1 MFSFSFVLGFTSI
14 DSSAPETNSSDNSPT
29 VSRRNIRMSSAKAN
43 ADSESDSERDTIQRN
58 GIPIICD
65 SLRNFQHFFVLV
77 RGESPSRM
85 DMNTSTSDILSS
97 PTIQLITTRNTSTVP
112 KSTCPQ
118 QSSPGSYTLKPT
130 KGHMNS
136 TNGKNR
142 SPCAPNQPSEA
153 LCHFMFELAKTLVQ
167 RAGGTTSTSLFV
179 GPTHNYP
186 PPHRNLHLCAITI
199 ALYALGVNN
208 HVQTNWMIRTYSSL
222 VSWITS
228 TAIDIG
234 LQAIQI
240 LIECWEG
247 QLTPP
252 ECAGIADR
260 ASRSRDNAVVRT
272 AAELALSTLKYAHAL
287 NAAEIR
293 QALAQCKE
301 QSTDMLERALTTI
314 ENATRDGNL
323 VFIDILFE
331 VAKRWYE
338 MYYERTGDSLNSED
352 DSTVVDI
359 RQTFDN
365 TPTAN
370 NPMDLHW
377 THNNAGNLSNAAPS
391 PSPMMYAANNQNANF
406 PSPFAPHP
414 SPHFNTHTY
423 MIPTQHG
430 PAPSPS
436 MHHHHQMGHFHQ
448 QVPYQQIIPIQ
459 YSTQQQPQQQQQQHF
474 AFHAGPANNFHPL
487 QRHPHPPPPQMANAI
502 LVSPGNFPGA
512 YAVHHAPPTS
522 NPQMYSPNQNQQQ
535 SFYPVRSIPL
545 VVSPPIEPT
554 VSPSASATSATALT
568 AAVTP
573 TTQQTLLV
581 SPSTTPSAEVKQCFF
596 FFFCSSF
603 CHSLFQQQQQQ
614 QQQQPQQT
622 DPNHRQYLLN
632 AFRVGMLAM
641 NTLALERAR
650 QNHAHMERRGEQNH
664 PTPRYGE
671 DVKWLLKI
679 ALKLGNAELQEFV
692 TTATAVIVNPYLLH
706 NLAFNIYNVSQNNPN
721 GSSSNQMLRLPFVQS
736 LMQKCLHAYTRCV
749 HNKMGHMTTNN
760 DIEELTSLMKHAR
773 SAFLFMGNT
782 SDYQGLMNF
791 VKTSKKCKK
800 DVYPRLWQ
808 AIQN

>member
-1 MFSFSFVLGFTSI
+1 MFLGFTSI

-29 VSRRNIRMSSAKAN
+29 VSRRNIRISSSKAN

-58 GIPIICD
+58 GKFININ
-65 SLRNFQHFFVLV
+65 SFLHFHLYFLLV
-77 RGESPSRM
+77 RSESPSRM
-85 DMNTSTSDILSS
+85 DINSSSSEILSS
-97 PTIQLITTRNTSTVP
+97 PTIHLPMSRNTSTIP
-112 KSTCPQ
+112 KSICLQ
-118 QSSPGSYTLKPT
+118 QSSPGSHTLKPT

-252 ECAGIADR
+252 ECAAIADR

-287 NAAEIR
+287 TAAEIR

-301 QSTDMLERALTTI
+301 QSIDMLERALTTI

-352 DSTVVDI
+352 DSAVVDI

-365 TPTAN
+365 
-370 NPMDLHW
+370 NPSAAAIATNPIDLHW
-377 THNNAGNLSNAAPS
+377 THANGAHPSTTTVS
-391 PSPMMYAANNQNANF
+391 PSPMMYTTNNQNANF
-406 PSPFAPHP
+406 PSPFVQHP
-414 SPHFNTHTY
+414 SQHFNTHAY
-423 MIPTQHG
+423 MIQAQHG
-430 PAPSPS
+430 PPPPPQ
-436 MHHHHQMGHFHQ
+436 MHHHQLGHFHQ

-459 YSTQQQPQQQQQQHF
+459 YSTQQQQQQQQQHF
-474 AFHAGPANNFHPL
+474 AFHTGPGNNFHPL
-487 QRHPHPPPPQMANAI
+487 PRHPPPPPQMANAI
-502 LVSPGNFPGA
+502 IVSPGNFPGT
-512 YAVHHAPPTS
+512 YTVHHAAPTS
-522 NPQMYSPNQNQQQ
+522 NPQIYNPNQNPQQ
-535 SFYPVRSIPL
+535 SFYPVRQIPL

-554 VSPSASATSATALT
+554 VSPSASSTTTA
-568 AAVTP
+568 TP
-573 TTQQTLLV
+573 TTQQTNVV
-581 SPSTTPSAEVKQCFF
+581 SPSTTPSAEV
-596 FFFCSSF
+596 
-603 CHSLFQQQQQQ
+603 
-614 QQQQPQQT
+614 
-622 DPNHRQYLLN
+622 
-632 AFRVGMLAM
+632 
-641 NTLALERAR
+641 
-650 QNHAHMERRGEQNH
+650 
-664 PTPRYGE
+664 
-671 DVKWLLKI
+671 
-679 ALKLGNAELQEFV
+679 
-692 TTATAVIVNPYLLH
+692 
-706 NLAFNIYNVSQNNPN
+706 NIYFFAV
-721 GSSSNQMLRLPFVQS
+721 
-736 LMQKCLHAYTRCV
+736 
-749 HNKMGHMTTNN
+749 
-760 DIEELTSLMKHAR
+760 
-773 SAFLFMGNT
+773 
-782 SDYQGLMNF
+782 NF
-791 VKTSKKCKK
+791 
-800 DVYPRLWQ
+800 
-808 AIQN
+808 I

>member
-1 MFSFSFVLGFTSI
+1 MDI
-14 DSSAPETNSSDNSPT
+14 NSS
-29 VSRRNIRMSSAKAN
+29 SS
-43 ADSESDSERDTIQRN
+43 E
-58 GIPIICD
+58 
-65 SLRNFQHFFVLV
+65 
-77 RGESPSRM
+77 
-85 DMNTSTSDILSS
+85 ILSS
-97 PTIQLITTRNTSTVP
+97 PSIQLTTSRNTSTIP
-112 KSTCPQ
+112 KSICVQ
-118 QSSPGSYTLKPT
+118 QSSPGSHTLKPT
-130 KGHMNS
+130 KGHINS

-252 ECAGIADR
+252 ECAAIADR

-301 QSTDMLERALTTI
+301 QSIDMLERALTTI

-365 TPTAN
+365 NPSIAAATAN
-370 NPMDLHW
+370 PIDLHW
-377 THNNAGNLSNAAPS
+377 THANSANPSTTAVS
-391 PSPMMYAANNQNANF
+391 PSPMMYTANNQNTNF
-406 PSPFAPHP
+406 ATPFPP
-414 SPHFNTHTY
+414 PHFNTHAY
-423 MIPTQHG
+423 MIQAQHG
-430 PAPSPS
+430 PPPPPPS
-436 MHHHHQMGHFHQ
+436 MHHHHQLGHFHQ
-448 QVPYQQIIPIQ
+448 QVQYQQIIPIQ
-459 YSTQQQPQQQQQQHF
+459 YSAQPQPQQQQQQQQQHF
-474 AFHAGPANNFHPL
+474 AFHTGPGNNFHPL
-487 QRHPHPPPPQMANAI
+487 PRHPPPPQMANAI
-502 LVSPGNFPGA
+502 IVSPGNFPGT
-512 YAVHHAPPTS
+512 YTVHHAAPAT

-535 SFYPVRSIPL
+535 SFYPVRQIPL
-545 VVSPPIEPT
+545 VVSPPTEPT
-554 VSPSASATSATALT
+554 VSPSASTTTTTTTTTSSATP
-568 AAVTP
+568 TP
-573 TTQQTLLV
+573 QQTNAV
-581 SPSTTPSAEVKQCFF
+581 SPSTTPSAEVKLFF
-596 FFFCSSF
+596 F
-603 CHSLFQQQQQQ
+603 
-614 QQQQPQQT
+614 
-622 DPNHRQYLLN
+622 
-632 AFRVGMLAM
+632 
-641 NTLALERAR
+641 
-650 QNHAHMERRGEQNH
+650 
-664 PTPRYGE
+664 
-671 DVKWLLKI
+671 DV
-679 ALKLGNAELQEFV
+679 
-692 TTATAVIVNPYLLH
+692 
-706 NLAFNIYNVSQNNPN
+706 
-721 GSSSNQMLRLPFVQS
+721 
-736 LMQKCLHAYTRCV
+736 
-749 HNKMGHMTTNN
+749 
-760 DIEELTSLMKHAR
+760 
-773 SAFLFMGNT
+773 
-782 SDYQGLMNF
+782 NF
-791 VKTSKKCKK
+791 
-800 DVYPRLWQ
+800 
-808 AIQN
+808 I

>member
-1 MFSFSFVLGFTSI
+1 
-14 DSSAPETNSSDNSPT
+14 
-29 VSRRNIRMSSAKAN
+29 
-43 ADSESDSERDTIQRN
+43 
-58 GIPIICD
+58 
-65 SLRNFQHFFVLV
+65 
-77 RGESPSRM
+77 
-85 DMNTSTSDILSS
+85 
-97 PTIQLITTRNTSTVP
+97 
-112 KSTCPQ
+112 
-118 QSSPGSYTLKPT
+118 
-130 KGHMNS
+130 
-136 TNGKNR
+136 
-142 SPCAPNQPSEA
+142 
-153 LCHFMFELAKTLVQ
+153 MFELAKTLVQ

-179 GPTHNYP
+179 GPTHNYT

-222 VSWITS
+222 VSWITL

-234 LQAIQI
+234 LQAILI

-252 ECAGIADR
+252 ECAAIADR
-260 ASRSRDNAVVRT
+260 ASRSRDSAVVRS

-293 QALAQCKE
+293 QALTQCKE
-301 QSTDMLERALTTI
+301 QSIDMLERALTTI

-352 DSTVVDI
+352 DSTNVDI

-365 TPTAN
+365 NAAAMAAAAN
-370 NPMDLHW
+370 PLELHW
-377 THNNAGNLSNAAPS
+377 ASVNGGNPS
-391 PSPMMYAANNQNANF
+391 LATSASTTSMMYTGNNSNGNVVTSF
-406 PSPFAPHP
+406 PPHP
-414 SPHFNTHTY
+414 SAHFNTHAY

-430 PAPSPS
+430 PSPPQSQS
-436 MHHHHQMGHFHQ
+436 MHHHQMGNFHQ
-448 QVPYQQIIPIQ
+448 QVPYQQLIPIQ
-459 YSTQQQPQQQQQQHF
+459 YASPPQQQQQLQQQQGPPQQPQHF
-474 AFHAGPANNFHPL
+474 AYLTGPPSNYYSHPHHP
-487 QRHPHPPPPQMANAI
+487 RHPSLPSQMPNAI
-502 LVSPGNFPGA
+502 LVSSGNFQPA
-512 YAVHHAPPTS
+512 YAVHHP
-522 NPQMYSPNQNQQQ
+522 NPSGNQPIYASNQN
-535 SFYPVRSIPL
+535 
-545 VVSPPIEPT
+545 
-554 VSPSASATSATALT
+554 
-568 AAVTP
+568 
-573 TTQQTLLV
+573 
-581 SPSTTPSAEVKQCFF
+581 
-596 FFFCSSF
+596 
-603 CHSLFQQQQQQ
+603 QQQQQQ
-614 QQQQPQQT
+614 QQQQQVFYPVRQLPLVIPPSSEPTISPSLPTTITPPSNPTPTPSVEVPQT
-622 DPNHRQYLLN
+622 NPNHRQYLLN

-650 QNHAHMERRGEQNH
+650 QNHVHMERRGEQNH

-706 NLAFNIYNVSQNNPN
+706 SLAFNIYNVSQNNAN

-749 HNKMGHMTTNN
+749 HNKMGHMSTNN